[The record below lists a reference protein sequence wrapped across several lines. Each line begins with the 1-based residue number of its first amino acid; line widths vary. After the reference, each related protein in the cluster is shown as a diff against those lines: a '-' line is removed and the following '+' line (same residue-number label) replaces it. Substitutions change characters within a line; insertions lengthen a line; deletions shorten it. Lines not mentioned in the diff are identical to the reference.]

1 MSDTLDGIVA
11 RHARLGDLTLHSGA
25 VLPDVTLC
33 YETYGRLNATGDN
46 VVLLTHGFT
55 GSQHMA
61 GRYAPGG
68 APPGVAEDAPGSWSL
83 MIGPGRPIDPARFF
97 IVASNMLG
105 GCYGSTGPA
114 SINPATGTPWG
125 PDFPAITL
133 KDIVG
138 AQRRLLEGLGVRQ
151 LAAVM
156 GSSYGGFQAFTWA
169 TTYPDFVRSIVACNT
184 ATHGSGREEDV
195 AATIA
200 SLARDPNWNGG
211 WYYGNGGIAPTLY
224 EIRLATLRR
233 YGMEE
238 VLAPRFP
245 DPAARAAE
253 IRRLAEA
260 WSRIF
265 DGNTMVTLRRA
276 MVRYDARPE
285 FHRIRAP
292 VLYALTST
300 DVLFPPAIAP
310 AAMQRLEAAGVAARH
325 FEIRNDRGHLGV
337 NVDSPGWV
345 ETLAE
350 VFDRA
355 ATAA

>member
-1 MSDTLDGIVA
+1 MNDTLDAVET
-11 RHARLGDLTLHSGA
+11 RTARLGDLTLQSGA
-25 VLPDVTLC
+25 VIPDVRIA
-33 YETYGRLNATGDN
+33 YETYGRLNAAGDN
-46 VVLLTHGFT
+46 AVLLTHGYT

-61 GRYAPGG
+61 GRYAAGG
-68 APPGVAEDAPGSWSL
+68 APPGVAEDAPGAWSL
-83 MIGPGRPIDPARFF
+83 MIGPGRPIDPDRFF

-125 PDFPAITL
+125 PDFPDITL
-133 KDIVG
+133 KDIVA
-138 AQRRLLEGLGVRQ
+138 AQRRMLEGLGVRQ

-169 TTYPDFVRSIVACNT
+169 TSHPDFVRSIVACNT

-195 AATIA
+195 AAIAA

-211 WYYGNGGIAPTLY
+211 WYYANGGIAARLFEVRMETLQ
-224 EIRLATLRR
+224 R
-233 YGMEE
+233 YGMEQ
-238 VLAPRFP
+238 VLAARFP
-245 DPAARAAE
+245 DAEARAAE

-276 MVRYDARPE
+276 MVRYDSRPE
-285 FHRIRAP
+285 FHRIRCP
-292 VLYALTST
+292 VLYALTTT
-300 DVLFPPAIAP
+300 DVLFPPSIAP
-310 AAMQRLEAAGVAARH
+310 AAMERLAAAGVEARF

-345 ETLAE
+345 ETLQG

-355 ATAA
+355 AGA

>member
-1 MSDTLDGIVA
+1 MSDTLDTVEA
-11 RHARLGDLTLHSGA
+11 RYGRIGDLTLQSGA
-25 VLPDVTLC
+25 VLPDVTIA
-33 YETYGRLNATGDN
+33 YETYGTLNAAGDN
-46 VVLLTHGFT
+46 AVLLTHGYT

-61 GRYAPGG
+61 GRYAPGK
-68 APPGVAEDAPGSWSL
+68 APPGVAEDAPGGWSL
-83 MIGPGRPIDPARFF
+83 MVGPGRPIDPARFF

-114 SINPATGTPWG
+114 STNPATGKPWG
-125 PDFPAITL
+125 PDFPDITL

-138 AQRRLLEGLGVRQ
+138 AQRRLLEQLGVRQ

-169 TTYPDFVRSIVACNT
+169 TTYPEFVRSIVACNT

-195 AATIA
+195 AAIVA
-200 SLARDPNWNGG
+200 SLAQDPNWNGG
-211 WYYGNGGIAPTLY
+211 WYYENGGIAARLF
-224 EIRLATLRR
+224 EIRMETLQR
-233 YGMEE
+233 YGMAE
-238 VLAPRFP
+238 VLAARFP
-245 DPAARAAE
+245 DPEARAAE

-285 FHRIRAP
+285 FPRIRCP
-292 VLYALTST
+292 VLYALTTT

-310 AAMQRLEAAGVAARH
+310 AAMERLQAAGVEARF

-337 NVDSPGWV
+337 NVETPGWP
-345 ETLAE
+345 ETLAA

-355 ATAA
+355 AAA